1 MKTLSVLLRPFV
13 LVLFLLAPTLVLAAD
28 PTVLRVIA
36 VQTDSPDT
44 YLKEIE
50 KGRAMFKRLGVPAEV
65 RVWKGRFAGDEA
77 GAIVVSIEF
86 PSLVALAEA
95 EARLSAD
102 SEYVAWLKQL
112 DKVRKIVSDSLYGEL
127 GP

>member
-102 SEYVAWLKQL
+102 SEYMAWLKQL
-112 DKVRKIVSDSLYGEL
+112 DKVRKIVSDSLYSEL

>member
-1 MKTLSVLLRPFV
+1 V

-102 SEYVAWLKQL
+102 SEYMAWLKQL
-112 DKVRKIVSDSLYGEL
+112 DKVRKIVSDSLYSEL

>member
-13 LVLFLLAPTLVLAAD
+13 LALFLLAPTLVLAAD

-102 SEYVAWLKQL
+102 SEYMAWLKQL
-112 DKVRKIVSDSLYGEL
+112 DKVRKIVSDSLYSEM